1 MILWDK
7 VLLLFLGFS
16 FVGWVCLIYGIFRD
30 RWFRR
35 KLERET
41 EQAEATVLQ
50 YTVKTA
56 VSSGRSTRKG
66 FFPILSFP
74 VNGVETEIQAKEEL
88 KPDEHPEGSALTVWF
103 DSYEP
108 KHLHLTQ
115 DDNEIG
121 SGMKRIGWFFIL
133 GAVVLSLVIGVFAFR
148 R

>member
-41 EQAEATVLQ
+41 EEAQARIVR
-50 YTVKTA
+50 YTIKA

-66 FFPILSFP
+66 FFPVLSFP
-74 VNGVETEIQAKEEL
+74 VNRVETEIQAKEEL

-103 DSYEP
+103 DPYEP

-121 SGMKRIGWFFIL
+121 RGMKRIGWFFIL